1 MPTWLQIVIT
11 AVIIPGAGYSLK
23 VLYEVG
29 QVMGKVDEKLTSMN
43 DRVLRL
49 EDTVYAAAAD
59 QGKIVTRRRRTT

>member
-23 VLYEVG
+23 VLYGVG
-29 QVMGKVDEKLTSMN
+29 QVMGKIDEKLTSMN

-49 EDTVYAAAAD
+49 EDTVYAAAD

>member
-23 VLYEVG
+23 VLYGVG
-29 QVMGKVDEKLTSMN
+29 QVMGKIDEKLTSMN

-49 EDTVYAAAAD
+49 EDTVYSAAD